1 MKGIV
6 HKTTQVFTQ
15 LNGCSALDIVGSA
28 RSKEWDSTQ
37 ELTQGFTHRHY
48 SVVIAIVFI
57 VIVIACI

>member
-15 LNGCSALDIVGSA
+15 SEGLSALDVVGSA
-28 RSKEWDSTQ
+28 RTSEWNSTQ
-37 ELTQGFTHRHY
+37 QFTQRSTHWIY